1 MSKLILEN
9 GSIYKGTGFGK
20 KNKCQVKL
28 VFNTSMIGYP
38 ESMTDPS
45 YKSQILY

>member
-20 KNKCQVKL
+20 KVYIGEI
-28 VFNTSMIGYP
+28 VFDANDWISG
-38 ESMTDPS
+38 
-45 YKSQILY
+45 L